1 MEFLTEEVI
10 AEIGIS
16 KEQVEKIKPL
26 YDNDLANK
34 LKERDT
40 LANGNA
46 EKIIQGAIDTTLT
59 KFGVTDFP
67 RQAGEKNADYL
78 ARLNEKVVES
88 SKSNIAK
95 LETELKEKIKNSD
108 GSTLAKEEVDKLKT
122 ELDDAKK
129 KLANYDDLVDKAS
142 KYESTAEA
150 LSGMKLSVAYNSV
163 KPNFPAETNQFEVK
177 AKWDEFIKATNEKW
191 LIEIVENEPIAIDND
206 NEHKRVKLSELV
218 SQNKEIT
225 ELLQG
230 RQQRGSGANPAK
242 TKVDGLPFE
251 IDGEPTTANISKA
264 INAYLDTQNV
274 PIVSNERGTK
284 FQELFDKAKELLK
297 K

>member
-26 YDNDLANK
+26 YENNIADLKKDWDGKANT
-34 LKERDT
+34 D
-40 LANGNA
+40 A
-46 EKIIQGAIDTTLT
+46 EKILDGAIAKIVEVT
-59 KFGVTDFP
+59 KVP
-67 RQAGEKNADYL
+67 RAQGEKVAEYL
-78 ARLNEKVVES
+78 ERAS
-88 SKSNIAK
+88 TAHFAT
-95 LETELKEKIKNSD
+95 LETDLKN
-108 GSTLAKEEVDKLKT
+108 AKAEYDKKVKDFKGDEAT
-122 ELDDAKK
+122 KAELDKAKDELDK
-129 KLANYDDLVDKAS
+129 AKQKLANYDELVDKAS

-163 KPNFPAETNQFEVK
+163 KPNFPDTVDEYRAK

-191 LIEIVENEPIAIDND
+191 LIEIVENEPIAIDKD

-230 RQQRGSGANPAK
+230 RQQSGSGAKPAK

-251 IDGEPTTANISKA
+251 IDGEPTSANLSKA
-264 INAYLDTQNV
+264 INTYLDSQGV
-274 PIVSNERGTK
+274 PKVSDERGKK
-284 FQELFDKAKELLK
+284 FQELFNKAKELLK

>member
-1 MEFLTEEVI
+1 MDFITDEVKTSLNLNDDQI
-10 AEIGIS
+10 NGL
-16 KEQVEKIKPL
+16 KPL
-26 YDNDLANK
+26 FENDLATK

-59 KFGVTDFP
+59 KFGITDLP

-78 ARLNEKVVES
+78 ARVNDKVLES
-88 SKSNIAK
+88 SKSNITK
-95 LETELKEKIKNSD
+95 LEAELKEKIKNSD
-108 GSTLAKEEVDKLKT
+108 GSTLAKEEVEKIKL
-122 ELDDAKK
+122 ELDEAKK
-129 KLANYDDLVDKAS
+129 KLANYDELVEKAG
-142 KYESTAEA
+142 KYEQTAEA

-163 KPNFPAETNQFEVK
+163 KPNFPTEANQYEVK

-191 LIEIVENEPIAIDND
+191 LIEIVEGEPIAIDKD

-230 RQQRGSGANPAK
+230 RQQNGSGAKPAK

-251 IDGEPTTANISKA
+251 IEGEPTSENISKS
-264 INAYLDTQNV
+264 INAYLISQGTPV
-274 PIVSNERGTK
+274 TSNEWGKK
-284 FQELFDKAKELLK
+284 FQELFNKAKELIK